1 MVKSIEITALG
12 DLSGLDIQPLEVAV
26 LKGVLSSILEGVNYV
41 NAPYLAKLNP
51 NYLQDCVVYQVG
63 EFATTTMEVSPTVR
77 RQIDWNS
84 YNHPEDEGSIKSN

>member
-1 MVKSIEITALG
+1 MKLNIYAIYDSVADDVIMIATAKT
-12 DLSGLDIQPLEVAV
+12 DGLFLRT
-26 LKGVLSSILEGVNYV
+26 

-84 YNHPEDEGSIKSN
+84 YNHPEDEGSIKTN